1 MVVADATFS
10 VRPGDKV
17 GLVGR
22 NGAGKTSLLRVL
34 GGSVP
39 ANAGTVTVK
48 GSLGYL
54 SQDPRISS
62 ELEASSAL
70 SHVLSGRGFAE
81 ALIRMEKLRL
91 AVEEEPSD
99 RNIERYSRAEEMFRH
114 EGGYGA
120 ESEVRS
126 LCAGL
131 GLHPDRVDL
140 PIGVLSGGERRRVE
154 LARILFAGSEVL
166 LLDEPTNHLDV
177 DAKNWI
183 MKFLRTY
190 KGALVVISHD
200 LDLLDESI
208 TRVLHL
214 DRATEEASGH
224 VVEYRGTYSQYQGAR
239 AKDEVL
245 LVKTAARQA
254 AEIDRLQKVVDRF
267 GAKASKASMAHSIE
281 KRIDRLSSAKVEAP
295 RHAKQI
301 AVKFPPPPHSGRM
314 VLDVSKLTKSY
325 GGPAVFKDVAFDVGR
340 GERVL
345 VLGLNGAGKTSLL
358 RILAGQTMPDQGQI
372 DFGMQVSTGYF
383 AQEHE
388 TIESESSLIENL
400 KGSVLGLKEHE
411 MRGLLGMFG
420 LSGDKAFQ
428 SAGTLSGG
436 ERTKLALAMLMGG
449 KHNLLLL
456 DEPTNNLDPPSRTA
470 VADALSTWPGSMVI
484 VSHDAEFVERLSPN
498 RVLLMPDGDLD
509 HWSNDLL
516 DLVALA

>member
-1 MVVADATFS
+1 MFVLQVSGLSVEVGGRLVVADASFN

-34 GGSVP
+34 GGSAP
-39 ANAGTVTVK
+39 ANSGSVTVK

-70 SHVLSGRGFAE
+70 SHVLSGRGFAG
-81 ALIRMEKLRL
+81 ALIRLENLRL
-91 AVEEEPSD
+91 AVEKEASD
-99 RNIERYSRAEEMFRH
+99 RNIERYSRAEELFRH

-190 KGALVVISHD
+190 KGALIVISHD

-214 DRATEEASGH
+214 DRAAEEATGH
-224 VVEYRGTYSQYQGAR
+224 LVEYRGTYSQYQAAR

-245 LVKTAARQA
+245 LAKTAARQA
-254 AEIDRLQKVVDRF
+254 AEIDRLQKVVARF
-267 GAKASKASMAHSIE
+267 GAK
-281 KRIDRLSSAKVEAP
+281 
-295 RHAKQI
+295 
-301 AVKFPPPPHSGRM
+301 
-314 VLDVSKLTKSY
+314 
-325 GGPAVFKDVAFDVGR
+325 
-340 GERVL
+340 
-345 VLGLNGAGKTSLL
+345 
-358 RILAGQTMPDQGQI
+358 
-372 DFGMQVSTGYF
+372 
-383 AQEHE
+383 
-388 TIESESSLIENL
+388 
-400 KGSVLGLKEHE
+400 
-411 MRGLLGMFG
+411 
-420 LSGDKAFQ
+420 
-428 SAGTLSGG
+428 
-436 ERTKLALAMLMGG
+436 
-449 KHNLLLL
+449 
-456 DEPTNNLDPPSRTA
+456 
-470 VADALSTWPGSMVI
+470 
-484 VSHDAEFVERLSPN
+484 
-498 RVLLMPDGDLD
+498 
-509 HWSNDLL
+509 
-516 DLVALA
+516 